1 MKADLD
7 IDGRLIPPGLS
18 SRHLKSQRRECRS
31 KDRGEFGKY
40 KISHL
45 FAVTID
51 LPPMLVETDEEE
63 EDKGEEEKRE
73 GTKTK
78 HQWFQVLFCFLGV
91 LLKNSEWK
99 SLDGRNMYWM
109 SRL

>member
-1 MKADLD
+1 MEDSYRQDSALDTLNHNKENADQ
-7 IDGRLIPPGLS
+7 
-18 SRHLKSQRRECRS
+18 KTE
-31 KDRGEFGKY
+31 GKH

-51 LPPMLVETDEEE
+51 FPPVLVETDEEE

-91 LLKNSEWK
+91 LLKNSEWT
-99 SLDGRNMYWM
+99 SQDGNHMYWM

>member
-1 MKADLD
+1 
-7 IDGRLIPPGLS
+7 
-18 SRHLKSQRRECRS
+18 
-31 KDRGEFGKY
+31 
-40 KISHL
+40 
-45 FAVTID
+45 
-51 LPPMLVETDEEE
+51 MLVETDEEE

-78 HQWFQVLFCFLGV
+78 HQWFQVVFCFLGV
-91 LLKNSEWK
+91 LLKN